1 MSFFHIVKKQNR
13 IYVWLAVD
21 RNRNKILDFAVTET
35 RDLQVYRR
43 LALKI
48 KKKFKINI
56 LCTDGNFTYK
66 KIKISNKH
74 VISKSET
81 CLAES
86 KNSII
91 RRRLARFHRKTSCYS
106 KSIDMLSA
114 SLLLLFNEINYFIL

>member
-1 MSFFHIVKKQNR
+1 M
-13 IYVWLAVD
+13 
-21 RNRNKILDFAVTET
+21 TET
-35 RDLQVYRR
+35 RDLQAYRQ

-56 LCTDGNFTYK
+56 LCADGNFAYK
-66 KIKISNKH
+66 KIRISNKD

-81 CLAES
+81 CLVES

-106 KSIDMLSA
+106 KSIDTVSA
-114 SLLLLFNEINYFIL
+114 YLFPFLGMGENPRL